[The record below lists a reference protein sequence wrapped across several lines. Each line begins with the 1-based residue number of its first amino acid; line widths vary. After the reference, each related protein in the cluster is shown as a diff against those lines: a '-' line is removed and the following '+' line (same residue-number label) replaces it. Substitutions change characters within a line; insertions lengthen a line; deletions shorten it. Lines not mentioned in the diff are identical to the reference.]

1 MHEIQCKFLEAV
13 LGVNG
18 AAIMSRLADSSEII
32 KTAAVPR
39 TIMSWLG
46 SMEGYN
52 DKLPGSEINLKLVK
66 SESGFYVEFNG
77 IETEEASIE
86 KAAAVIA
93 VGLGVTSGM
102 SKFKDVDLAKLG
114 KTIDLLV
121 KAQKGLAGGQGGGL
135 AQGHHPS
142 VGSAGAVTGEMNA
155 SVGPIKPDA
164 PDKAIPTNLKNLSN
178 KAPKMAL
185 SEEES
190 EKVCKVCKGK
200 QKDKKGQ
207 IKGCHC
213 FTDLSGTLEVKKSES
228 GYEVTFG
235 VGWDDAAI
243 SIFTNRVKTDV

>member
-1 MHEIQCKFLEAV
+1 MNDIQCKFLEAV

-52 DKLPGSEINLKLVK
+52 AKLPGSEINLKLVK

-155 SVGPIKPDA
+155 TVGPIR
-164 PDKAIPTNLKNLSN
+164 PDKPEMAKPTVLQN
-178 KAPKMAL
+178 KGAKIAL

-213 FTDLSGTLEVKKSES
+213 FTDLSSTLEVKKSES